1 MNDITN
7 ISLFKNR
14 LSTTPIQDI
23 TLSQFY
29 NAVMNGK
36 FKREIDFIRANPEKA
51 KSFKES
57 LKCVTISGTFS
68 ERKKTGLIKHSERI
82 CIDIDAK
89 ENRRIEN
96 WPDLRDTLS
105 TWKEVEFAALSV
117 SGKGLLLVIK
127 ISNPEKHLYHFLGIQ
142 KVFTE
147 YGIIIDKACSDV
159 SRLRFMTYDKDAI
172 LNENVTPHQFVPQ
185 KTTFKKIVVFKGRH
199 NSLDNLVNEIE
210 SLSLDITCSYK
221 QWYEIGC
228 AVANEVGE
236 RGRVYYHRLS
246 RYYPKY
252 NQKECD
258 EQYDKCLKDPKGFTI
273 RTIFHYRK
281 LLK

>member
-1 MNDITN
+1 MNDLTN
-7 ISLFKNR
+7 ISLFNNR
-14 LSTTPIQDI
+14 LSTTAVQDI
-23 TLSQFY
+23 TLYQFY
-29 NAVMNGK
+29 NAVINGK

-51 KSFKES
+51 KSLKES
-57 LKCVTISGTFS
+57 LQCVTISGTFS
-68 ERKKTGLIKHSERI
+68 ERRKTGLIKHSGRI

-89 ENRRIEN
+89 DNRYIES
-96 WPDLRDTLS
+96 WPDLRDTIG
-105 TWKEVEFAALSV
+105 TWKEVEFAALSA
-117 SGKGLLLVIK
+117 SGKGLLLVLK
-127 ISNPEKHLYHFLGIQ
+127 ITNPEKHLYHFLGIQ
-142 KVFTE
+142 QAFME
-147 YGIIIDKACSDV
+147 YGIIIDKACCDV

-172 LNENVTPHQFVPQ
+172 LNENVIPHRIVPQ
-185 KTTFKKIVVFKGRH
+185 KTTFKKVVFKGRH
-199 NSLDNLVNEIE
+199 NNLDILVNEIE
-210 SLSLDITCSYK
+210 NLSLDITCSYK

-228 AVANEVGE
+228 AIANEVGE
-236 RGRVYYHRLS
+236 GGRVYYHRLS